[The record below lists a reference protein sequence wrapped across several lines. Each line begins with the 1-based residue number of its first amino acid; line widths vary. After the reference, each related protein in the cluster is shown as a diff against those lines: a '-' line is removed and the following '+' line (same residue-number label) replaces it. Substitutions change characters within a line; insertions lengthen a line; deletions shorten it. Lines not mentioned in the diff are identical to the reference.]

1 MKRLAILGASGHG
14 RVVADTA
21 ELCGWESIVF
31 YDDAYPGLALNG
43 NWVVA
48 GTSEELMQH
57 LETFDAVLVAIGHNR
72 ARLSKL
78 EELLSRGA
86 SVATLVHPTA
96 TISRYASIGAGSVVF
111 GGVVVNAY
119 AQIGMGCILNTLCSV
134 DHDSVLARAV
144 HVSPGA
150 HLAGGVRVGEASWIG
165 IGASIRQLIHIG
177 DDVTIG
183 AGAAVVRD
191 VPDNI
196 VAFGVPAHFE

>member
-21 ELCGWESIVF
+21 ELCGWESIIF

-48 GTSEELMQH
+48 GTSEDLMQH
-57 LETFDAVLVAIGHNR
+57 LATFDAVLVAIGHNR

-96 TISRYASIGAGSVVF
+96 TISRYASVGKGSVVF

-196 VAFGVPAHFE
+196 VAFGVPAHSE